1 MNQKDLAP
9 SEVLNVIKALM
20 AYPPDTIHLD
30 TIQLFRTAIEALKIL
45 NAHSGVGQSIQNAQ
59 SAEDARILVPTTDGL
74 LRQRLYYLLSQHLP
88 GNTQTEDLLKKN
100 IKLRSNY
107 LNDLN
112 ILTLNSIS

>member
-30 TIQLFRTAIEALKIL
+30 TIQLFRTAIEAPKIL
-45 NAHSGVGQSIQNAQ
+45 NAQ